1 MIFYM
6 ENETNNEINETSE
19 DLENS
24 AEMFPKGVCEVGSVV
39 DGVVSGIAKFGA
51 FVDLPDGRRGLVHI
65 SQISEGFVKEVRDCL
80 EVGQKV
86 KVYIMSCEGEK
97 IRLSIKEASKKL
109 GIQQVSDKSL
119 GDVSAGTK
127 SFEKDKK
134 LNYMIDKFMKDSD
147 NSASTLANRLD
158 RRR

>member
-1 MIFYM
+1 M

-65 SQISEGFVKEVRDCL
+65 SQISEGFVKEVR
-80 EVGQKV
+80 
-86 KVYIMSCEGEK
+86 
-97 IRLSIKEASKKL
+97 LSIKEASKKL

>member
-86 KVYIMSCEGEK
+86 KVYIVSDVMK
-97 IRLSIKEASKKL
+97 NNIDNNYIKYQINGSDVKTLNMDGMIIVDTMQSNSKKNINL
-109 GIQQVSDKSL
+109 KLWISDTYE
-119 GDVSAGTK
+119 GDLSYSGRVVVV
-127 SFEKDKK
+127 
-134 LNYMIDKFMKDSD
+134 
-147 NSASTLANRLD
+147 
-158 RRR
+158 